1 MPDFIR
7 LVGANQVVE
16 VFGVRLVGV
25 NADTGVKL
33 LVSIGF
39 LLVVVGVS
47 RLLQRVARGPRD
59 IGDRSAFWVRQGIRL
74 ASALVLVLGLVS
86 IWFDQPARLATG
98 LGLMSA
104 GLAFALQRVIT
115 AIAGYFVI
123 LRGDI
128 FNVGDRITM
137 GGVRGDVIGLS
148 FMQTKIMEMGQP
160 PAVQKDDPAM
170 WVKSRQYTGRI
181 VSVNNTKIFD
191 EPVYNYTMDFP
202 YLWEEIAIPV
212 AYRDDRRAVEAI
224 LLDVA
229 RRHSTP
235 TSELGKETLDEL
247 QRRYVMATAE
257 VEPRVFWRLTD
268 NWLEL
273 AVRFLCG
280 AHGVREVKDAMSRE
294 ILDRLDEA
302 GITIPSQSFE
312 VSRLPPLRVD
322 TSGSKTL
329 HDRAAS

>member
-39 LLVVVGVS
+39 LLVVVGTS

-137 GGVRGDVIGLS
+137 GGVR
-148 FMQTKIMEMGQP
+148 
-160 PAVQKDDPAM
+160 
-170 WVKSRQYTGRI
+170 
-181 VSVNNTKIFD
+181 
-191 EPVYNYTMDFP
+191 
-202 YLWEEIAIPV
+202 
-212 AYRDDRRAVEAI
+212 
-224 LLDVA
+224 
-229 RRHSTP
+229 
-235 TSELGKETLDEL
+235 
-247 QRRYVMATAE
+247 
-257 VEPRVFWRLTD
+257 
-268 NWLEL
+268 
-273 AVRFLCG
+273 
-280 AHGVREVKDAMSRE
+280 EVKDAMSRE
-294 ILDRLDEA
+294 ILDRLDEVA
-302 GITIPSQSFE
+302 ITIPSQSFE
-312 VSRLPPLRVD
+312 MLFAVMNAWLGYRAERARAGFRSLRGELQGSRHLTRC
-322 TSGSKTL
+322 
-329 HDRAAS
+329 R